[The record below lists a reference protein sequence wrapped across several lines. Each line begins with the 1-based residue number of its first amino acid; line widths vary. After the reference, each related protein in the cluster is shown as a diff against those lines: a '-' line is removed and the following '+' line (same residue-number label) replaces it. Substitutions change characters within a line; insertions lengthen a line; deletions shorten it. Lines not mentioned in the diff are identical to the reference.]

1 MIERLK
7 SPKEDIEAL
16 LPWYEKGTLAPEEA
30 RLVEDYLQDNQ
41 DDLAYLELIREEAG
55 ETIAANEMVGMPSNA
70 AFDKLMASIAA
81 EPKSARAVV
90 RERAGGFF
98 ARLFGQGTPVW
109 APIAA
114 GAACLVIL
122 VQAAAIGVLFTH
134 PQGFG
139 TDVAEGPNGTRLSSG
154 VERVGNTGGRVILIR
169 FNPNA
174 TAGDISTLLHSL
186 NATIVEGP
194 KPGNVFRVRISDQP
208 LSSEQIEAILKQMRE
223 RSDIIERI
231 AG

>member
-1 MIERLK
+1 MIERFK

-16 LPWYEKGTLAPEEA
+16 LPWFEKGTLPPEEA
-30 RLVEDYLQDNQ
+30 RRVEEYLQTHSE
-41 DDLAYLELIREEAG
+41 DLRYLELIREEAE
-55 ETIAANEMVGMPSNA
+55 ETITANEMAGIPSRA
-70 AFDKLMASIAA
+70 ALDRLMADIAT

-90 RERAGGFF
+90 REKAGGFF
-98 ARLFGQGTPVW
+98 SRLFGQGTPGWVPV
-109 APIAA
+109 AT
-114 GAACLVIL
+114 GLACLVIL

-139 TDVAEGPNGTRLSSG
+139 DPQGGPGLADG
-154 VERVGNTGGRVILIR
+154 PVERVSDNGRVVLIR
-169 FNPNA
+169 FTPNA
-174 TAGDISTLLHSL
+174 TAEDISTLLRSL

-194 KPGNVFRVRISDQP
+194 KPGNVFRVRISNQP

>member
-1 MIERLK
+1 MIERFK

-16 LPWYEKGTLAPEEA
+16 LPWFEKGTLPPEEA
-30 RLVEDYLQDNQ
+30 RLVEQYLQNNSDE
-41 DDLAYLELIREEAG
+41 LRYLELIREEAD
-55 ETIAANEMVGMPSNA
+55 ETITANEMAGIPSRSA
-70 AFDKLMASIAA
+70 LDRLMADIAA

-90 RERAGGFF
+90 REKAGGFF
-98 ARLFGQGTPVW
+98 SRLFGQGTPAWVPV
-109 APIAA
+109 AT
-114 GAACLVIL
+114 GLACLVIL

-134 PQGFG
+134 PQGLP
-139 TDVAEGPNGTRLSSG
+139 GPGGSILSG
-154 VERVGNTGGRVILIR
+154 GGDPVERVSDNGRVVLIR
-169 FNPNA
+169 FTPNA
-174 TAGDISTLLHSL
+174 TAEDISTLLRSL

-194 KPGNVFRVRISDQP
+194 KPGNVFRVRISNQP